1 MASLASAAVARP
13 FTPEDL
19 VQINRL
25 GDTAVSPGSTAV
37 AYIQSQYSVDS
48 KRKTT
53 KLSVQPLNDNNHS
66 VEVVIH
72 SADARVN
79 PPKASANENSEDD
92 DSVSGSPENKL
103 KPSQPVW
110 LSESV
115 LGFVA
120 PDKTS
125 GGSTLYS
132 GILAFIASVY
142 NGTSTREETADIDRH
157 EQERADT
164 AQVYED
170 LWVRHWDTYVSPR
183 LPQIHTLKLVPA
195 NDNSFKPMGQPR
207 NIIKDTEVD
216 GRLEAS
222 HSFVF
227 SPNGQQIAFVA
238 KKPGKYYAWKTTSY
252 IYSVDID
259 GSAAIPINPGNGGAS
274 SSPSFNHDGTKIAYV
289 QMAKPTYWADRKQIK
304 IYDIAEKTTVNVA
317 ADWDRSPAQLPIN
330 YSAIDS
336 PNNLY
341 TTSMDGSDLTKVTDM
356 NPEFGN
362 GIELSVPEDVEFV
375 GADNATIHGFL
386 LRPPQFY
393 KTKKYP
399 LALIIHGPHWNLNT
413 FAASG
418 FVAVALNPQGST
430 GYGQAFTDAVNQWGG
445 KPYDSLM
452 MWLEQLL
459 EAHPYVDRNRVA
471 ALGYSY
477 GGYMVNRINGHTDV
491 FKALVNP

>member
-1 MASLASAAVARP
+1 MPVPISSIQ
-13 FTPEDL
+13 F
-19 VQINRL
+19 
-25 GDTAVSPGSTAV
+25 SP
-37 AYIQSQYSVDS
+37 
-48 KRKTT
+48 K
-53 KLSVQPLNDNNHS
+53 
-66 VEVVIH
+66 
-72 SADARVN
+72 
-79 PPKASANENSEDD
+79 
-92 DSVSGSPENKL
+92 
-103 KPSQPVW
+103 
-110 LSESV
+110 
-115 LGFVA
+115 
-120 PDKTS
+120 
-125 GGSTLYS
+125 S

-317 ADWDRSPAQLPIN
+317 ADWDRSPAQVEWTNSSTLLAIYNEDSRTKLAKVDIATGYVTSIISKHAVGSFKMLSGTNKLPIN